1 MDRQAC
7 ERRVFRLAMLL
18 LGDPNAAARVIEA
31 VVDAQPDLGAIDS
44 AHLDRLTVLRSREL
58 RPRAIDSEAV
68 SQDVAEAL
76 AGLPVQ
82 VREAWVFTRVYR
94 MPPRETAKA
103 MDCSVTATQRHLAA
117 GDTAMSQAL
126 GPGADGAPDTL
137 LRFSMSLEVPVFYRA
152 RKRQRLRRR
161 RLWRAAAA
169 LLVLLGMIAALRWW
183 ASSAGAGPMVTTQ
196 EPQP

>member
-18 LGDPNAAARVIEA
+18 LGGPNAAARVIEA

-58 RPRAIDSEAV
+58 RPRAIDSQAV

-82 VREAWVFTRVYR
+82 VREAWVFTRVYQ

-117 GDTAMSQAL
+117 GDGAMSQAL
-126 GPGADGAPDTL
+126 GPGAEPARETL
-137 LRFSMSLEVPVFYRA
+137 LRFSMSLDVPAFYRA

-161 RLWRAAAA
+161 RLWWAAAA
-169 LLVLLGMIAALRWW
+169 LLVLLGMIATLRWW
-183 ASSAGAGPMVTTQ
+183 ASAGAGPTVTSQ
-196 EPQP
+196 ESQQ

>member
-18 LGDPNAAARVIEA
+18 LGGPNAAARVIEA

-58 RPRAIDSEAV
+58 RPRAIDSQAV

-82 VREAWVFTRVYR
+82 VREAWVFTRVYQ

-117 GDTAMSQAL
+117 GDGAMSHAL
-126 GPGADGAPDTL
+126 GPGAEPARETL
-137 LRFSMSLEVPVFYRA
+137 LRFSMSLDVPAFYRA

-161 RLWRAAAA
+161 RLWWAAAA
-169 LLVLLGMIAALRWW
+169 LLVLLGMIATLRWW
-183 ASSAGAGPMVTTQ
+183 ASAGAGPTVTSQ
-196 EPQP
+196 ESQQ

>member
-7 ERRVFRLAMLL
+7 ERRVFRLAVLL
-18 LGDPNAAARVIEA
+18 LGDPHAAARVIEA

-58 RPRAIDSEAV
+58 RPRAIDSQAV

-82 VREAWVFTRVYR
+82 VRETWVFTRVYQ

-117 GDTAMSQAL
+117 GDDAISKAL
-126 GPGADGAPDTL
+126 GSGAESAQETL
-137 LRFSMSLEVPVFYRA
+137 LRFSMSLEVPAFYRA
-152 RKRQRLRRR
+152 RKLQRLRRR

-169 LLVLLGMIAALRWW
+169 LLLLLGMIAALRWW
-183 ASSAGAGPMVTTQ
+183 AASPGAGPMVTSQ
-196 EPQP
+196 ESQP